1 MFTLRT
7 LVPTPTRRDWILI
20 VAAVALVV
28 AAALLGYRGGSAGA
42 SEPLTAVSTAAGG
55 SAGAT
60 RPVETK
66 RLTAL
71 PRSPHGQPGAG
82 ARDRGIRAIDGI
94 GPEPRYFQGP
104 YANGN
109 VLEQLMGSE
118 AFEQDLATLGD
129 AMSRDPDAAAFAA
142 LQRHRLEDTLERGGL
157 EARDVRIACGL
168 RACLVQF
175 THGDERRIDAWWRL
189 FNTLPPPRAGVV
201 MSQPR
206 ALGGGRWMHRV
217 FLSFDPGVGGI
228 RTRAPGPGR

>member
-1 MFTLRT
+1 MKR
-7 LVPTPTRRDWILI
+7 WIIGIISLL
-20 VAAVALVV
+20 AVALASYLYVKPPPQSV
-28 AAALLGYRGGSAGA
+28 TPPSARASQEAMTRQHSPGAPDSPAHPSQQEDHTSASPTGGSAA
-42 SEPLTAVSTAAGG
+42 S
-55 SAGAT
+55 AT
-60 RPVETK
+60 
-66 RLTAL
+66 
-71 PRSPHGQPGAG
+71 
-82 ARDRGIRAIDGI
+82 GI

-118 AFEQDLATLGD
+118 AFEQDLAALGD
-129 AMSRDPDAAAFAA
+129 AMSRDPDAAAFGG
-142 LQRHRLEDTLERGGL
+142 LQRQRLEDTLARGGL

-175 THGDERRIDAWWRL
+175 THGDAGRLDAWWRL
-189 FNTLPPPRAGVV
+189 FNALPPPRAGVV

-228 RTRAPGPGR
+228 STRGPGHGR